1 MSKNEHPEEFLT
13 VVPTANMPAIRENG
27 LNEGTYFVS
36 SHFHDYEKL
45 IDYYAEVVNEESPAG
60 YVILSVKGEFLSDE
74 HMEPDR
80 PGIAEPITG
89 AIGKTDNEV
98 IDSWLRVDG
107 EGTGR
112 DTLNII
118 GSMQYSKRIPV
129 EHITIE
135 SGQEPKPLMD
145 YHSPKPLQS
154 FTHTQ

>member
-13 VVPTANMPAIRENG
+13 VVPTANMPGIRQNG

-36 SHFHDYEKL
+36 SHFPDYGKL
-45 IDYYAEVVNEESPAG
+45 LDYYAEEVKGDDPAG
-60 YVILSVKGEFLSDE
+60 YVILSVQGKFLSDE
-74 HMEPDR
+74 NMEPDR

-89 AIGKTDNEV
+89 AIGKTNAEV

-135 SGQEPKPLMD
+135 SGQEPKPLVD
-145 YHSPKPLQS
+145 YNPPKPSQS
-154 FTHTQ
+154 FTHT